1 MIAALSLLVVLA
13 LAWATP
19 ASAQQIRIG
28 ATPAVAPALSIARP
42 GLAAPRPLLTL
53 WKQHPHACCTTWA
66 WLFQSAGF
74 TVIIHDVDDVAPARA
89 AAGVPADLAG
99 CHTARVDGYTIEGHV
114 PVASVMHLLAQRP
127 TLIGLAVAGM
137 PRGAPG
143 LELAGALIEP
153 FEVVAFDADGARR
166 PCV

>member
-1 MIAALSLLVVLA
+1 MPTLARRHLV
-13 LAWATP
+13 
-19 ASAQQIRIG
+19 RIG
-28 ATPAVAPALSIARP
+28 ATLAVAPALFIALP
-42 GLAAPRPLLTL
+42 GLAAHRPLLTL
-53 WKQHPHACCTTWA
+53 WKQHRNACCTTWA

-99 CHTARVDGYTIEGHV
+99 CHIALVVGYTIEGHV
-114 PVASVMHLLAQRP
+114 PVASVVHLLDLRP

-143 LELAGALIEP
+143 LELAGAATEP
-153 FEVVAFDADGARR
+153 FEVVAFEADGARR
-166 PCV
+166 PFA

>member
-1 MIAALSLLVVLA
+1 MRTLARRHLV
-13 LAWATP
+13 
-19 ASAQQIRIG
+19 RIG
-28 ATPAVAPALSIARP
+28 ATLAVAPALFIALP
-42 GLAAPRPLLTL
+42 ELAAHRPLLTL
-53 WKQHPHACCTTWA
+53 WKQHRNTCCTTWA

-74 TVIIHDVDDVAPARA
+74 TVIIHDVDDVAAARA

-114 PVASVMHLLAQRP
+114 PVASVVHLLDLRP

-143 LELAGALIEP
+143 LELAGAATEP
-153 FEVVAFDADGARR
+153 FEVVAFEADGARR
-166 PCV
+166 PFA

>member
-1 MIAALSLLVVLA
+1 MPTLARRHLVG
-13 LAWATP
+13 
-19 ASAQQIRIG
+19 IG
-28 ATPAVAPALSIARP
+28 ATLAVAQALFTALP
-42 GLAAPRPLLTL
+42 GLAAHRPLLSV
-53 WKQHPHACCTTWA
+53 WKQHRSVCCTTWA

-114 PVASVMHLLAQRP
+114 PVASVVHLLAQRP
-127 TLIGLAVAGM
+127 ALIGLAVAGM

-153 FEVVAFDADGARR
+153 FEVVAFDADGARQ
-166 PCV
+166 PFV